1 MPRKSS
7 SREIGLGI
15 ISYAHPHVPKYASAI
30 AAHPQA
36 RLVGI
41 AGRGTNA
48 ALAAEE
54 AARYDTP
61 YYDDYEDLLRDD
73 ELDGVYI
80 GTEPNRHQEVIS
92 RVAAHGKH
100 VLCDKPIALTLEEAD
115 EIIRLCR
122 EAGVRLMVP
131 FNPRFQLPLMKV
143 KSALESGEA
152 GKLVA
157 VFALKYGKLPTKIP
171 GPADYDW
178 LLDPRQAGGGGFL
191 DIGIHA
197 IDALRWL
204 AGSEARRVYA
214 GIGAMLQPD
223 LPVDDLGMM
232 TVEFDNGVV
241 ASLSAG
247 WAPRRTG
254 PGLTGALVLDYSGAS
269 FPALTAR
276 RTRPFRWPG
285 RLDFLAPDNLLLRA
299 GQVSRRNIRYQDP
312 WGYRT
317 REGRPWFFQWLLGWE
332 VTSWFRTTFTHTVMA
347 AAREGTLWPDLLQIN
362 FPLIGTTW
370 REAES
375 GPITDRLFAV
385 QLEFR
390 WRHAPWPL
398 LPSTAGRIFWDY
410 AGTDFLPS
418 GPGGLIPEI
427 SIPASV
433 AGCELVSPRWDLGF
447 EYAETVHEKA
457 LWYSN
462 GGYEEGYSHRSW
474 LLGHPLGGAGESFTG
489 LVRYRPA
496 AWPLEAELKG
506 RHAVWEHP
514 LYIQG
519 TGKRESVALAVGKRP
534 ESADGPAPGSPL
546 LWQLTAEYV
555 NEEAVPLVS
564 MAQTRHWWRVYLKL
578 GI

>member
-1 MPRKSS
+1 
-7 SREIGLGI
+7 
-15 ISYAHPHVPKYASAI
+15 VPWST
-30 AAHPQA
+30 
-36 RLVGI
+36 VG
-41 AGRGTNA
+41 
-48 ALAAEE
+48 
-54 AARYDTP
+54 
-61 YYDDYEDLLRDD
+61 
-73 ELDGVYI
+73 
-80 GTEPNRHQEVIS
+80 
-92 RVAAHGKH
+92 RV
-100 VLCDKPIALTLEEAD
+100 
-115 EIIRLCR
+115 
-122 EAGVRLMVP
+122 
-131 FNPRFQLPLMKV
+131 
-143 KSALESGEA
+143 ALESGNFPPLYRSVTEIELERILTSPMGDADGQEEA
-152 GKLVA
+152 MA
-157 VFALKYGKLPTKIP
+157 RWWRTRYA
-171 GPADYDW
+171 
-178 LLDPRQAGGGGFL
+178 RGGGGRSW
-191 DIGIHA
+191 IGCDCKEHPW
-197 IDALRWL
+197 ALRLQGRVIAGYGELGDILPEEAGLAWAPGWNASLEPVLDWSAGVFRASLSGRL
-204 AGSEARRVYA
+204 AGRVAAGGEVFRGDEALAWPGWPMATGRAKVRDA
-214 GIGAMLQPD
+214 RLSDGAWVLDVPRFLVGVQ
-223 LPVDDLGMM
+223 LG
-232 TVEFDNGVV
+232 DW
-241 ASLSAG
+241 SLSAG

-519 TGKRESVALAVGKRP
+519 TGKCESVALAVGKRP

-578 GI
+578 GR